1 MYEGSNF
8 STSSQI
14 LVIASLFYDSHPNGC
29 EVIFHCGFDLHFI
42 NNYQLLEC
50 IFHVHIGCGISSSK
64 KCLFKNT
71 LPILKLDFFKMAEL

>member
-42 NNYQLLEC
+42 YNYQLLEC